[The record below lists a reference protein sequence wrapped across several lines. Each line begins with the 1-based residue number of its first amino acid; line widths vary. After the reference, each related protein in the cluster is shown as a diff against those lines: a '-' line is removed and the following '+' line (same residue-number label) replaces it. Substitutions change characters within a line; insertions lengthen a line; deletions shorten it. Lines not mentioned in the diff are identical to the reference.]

1 MLSYAEFCTIGSAM
15 ILTSTTFL
23 MGVFFA
29 CQPYDF
35 HLLFDPKATQ
45 EHFDLALKH
54 YQVLST
60 TPMPIIYLL
69 GFVVAIGVL
78 GNTIR
83 IYKPN
88 PELSMFEYASLGL
101 FVLAVCVFITNI
113 KTGIECSV
121 TGNWGEV
128 SQNQGLAVI
137 ASSNIILL
145 VMLFGVILLQ
155 IGLWYT
161 NNDYQKRLNQFYEEE
176 RKEEAVK
183 SKKKQEEFSKLSK
196 KQQKKAMK
204 GEGAKKQD

>member
-1 MLSYAEFCTIGSAM
+1 MLSYAEFCSVGSGM
-15 ILTSTTFL
+15 VLTSTAFL

-29 CQPYDF
+29 AQPYDF

-54 YQVLST
+54 YQVLNT
-60 TPMPIIYLL
+60 TPMPVLYFL
-69 GFVVAIGVL
+69 GGIVMIGVL

-101 FVLAVCVFITNI
+101 YVLAVCVFITNI

-128 SQNQGLAVI
+128 TQNQGLAVI

-145 VMLFGVILLQ
+145 VMLLGVVLLQ
-155 IGLWYT
+155 LGLWYT
-161 NNDYQKRLNQFYEEE
+161 NNDYQKRLAQFYEEE
-176 RKEEAVK
+176 KLEQKEK
-183 SKKKQEEFSKLSK
+183 GRKKQQDFEKLSK
-196 KQQKKAMK
+196 SQQKKILK
-204 GEGAKKQD
+204 EESAKKQD

>member
-15 ILTSTTFL
+15 ILTSTGFL

-29 CQPYDF
+29 CQPYDY
-35 HLLFDPKATQ
+35 HLLFNPQATQ
-45 EHFDLALKH
+45 EQFDLALKH

-60 TPMPIIYLL
+60 TPMPVLYLL
-69 GFVVAIGVL
+69 GFVVALGII

-88 PELSMFEYASLGL
+88 PDLQLFEYASLGL
-101 FVLAVCVFITNI
+101 FVLAVCVFITNV
-113 KTGIECSV
+113 KTGIECSI

-128 SQNQGLAVI
+128 TQNQGLAVI

-145 VMLFGVILLQ
+145 VMFLGVILLQ

-161 NNDYQKRLNQFYEEE
+161 NYDYQKQLQAFYAEE
-176 RKEEAVK
+176 RKEQEAINQRK
-183 SKKKQEEFSKLSK
+183 EEEFKKLSK
-196 KQQKKAMK
+196 KQQKKL
-204 GEGAKKQD
+204 AKEEATRKTD

>member
-1 MLSYAEFCTIGSAM
+1 MLSYAEFCTVGSGM
-15 ILTSTTFL
+15 ILTSTAFL

-29 CQPYDF
+29 TQPYDF

-54 YQVLST
+54 YQILNT
-60 TPMPIIYLL
+60 TPMPVIYFL
-69 GFVVAIGVL
+69 GFIVMIGVL

-101 FVLAVCVFITNI
+101 YVLAVCVFITNI

-128 SQNQGLAVI
+128 TQNQGLAVI

-161 NNDYQKRLNQFYEEE
+161 NNDYQKRLTKFYEEE
-176 RKEEAVK
+176 KMERAENN
-183 SKKKQEEFSKLSK
+183 KKKQEEFSKLSK
-196 KQQKKAMK
+196 KQQKKILKEEAS
-204 GEGAKKQD
+204 KKQD